1 MFVALTDQMLNAP
14 GSSFPTRRSSLT
26 ASTPSV
32 SARGPW
38 MDDVRKSPQKQ
49 LPAGQRRCSKC
60 ARQLLLKHRNEL
72 TDEDGVAL
80 DVMLCFSD
88 PLAQGCA
95 LKEAFFHFMAAPDST
110 EADRRL
116 DFWRGACDQL
126 RLSEFK
132 PCRRMLNNWRNSI
145 LNAIDVRFSNSFT
158 EGGNNAIKTLKRASF
173 GCQSSSRFCK
183 RILLLFSL
191 HSNI

>member
-1 MFVALTDQMLNAP
+1 
-14 GSSFPTRRSSLT
+14 
-26 ASTPSV
+26 
-32 SARGPW
+32 